1 MTFTDRFSSVLR
13 LWIDFE
19 EQECKLNSNLFYLCL
34 YIFWTSLMVFGCK
47 HYHHVNL
54 FFFITSL
61 KKAFMRCSHIT
72 CFHWYIL
79 KVLFW
84 QPYSRFINVF
94 IRLALRLLQY
104 SNAIL
109 LPVVNNCFV
118 VLRRSFGCFQK
129 LQIGRH
135 AGFPKEVGRAK
146 NRWRTRVLC
155 QVPDQWKGTASPGSQ
170 SGEGRLKGTWKENPV
185 KPPCS
190 ELSAG
195 AGFDLRCVQLGY
207 GGLHSF
213 SKYLIALFHHVVN

>member
-1 MTFTDRFSSVLR
+1 
-13 LWIDFE
+13 
-19 EQECKLNSNLFYLCL
+19 
-34 YIFWTSLMVFGCK
+34 MVFGCK

-94 IRLALRLLQY
+94 ICLALRLLQY